1 MKIMLSKQIECRMVE
16 KTVEWVSDM
25 KDTNLIPSPICRI
38 LTLIAKT
45 LPISVVVGDLT
56 TFDYHQVF

>member
-1 MKIMLSKQIECRMVE
+1 MSYGI
-16 KTVEWVSDM
+16 KTVELVSDM